1 VETGG
6 RIGVVRAIKGYID
19 AIADILHDHMVR
31 LLPSPLLELPLGV
44 PFCLPKSEH
53 RAGLGHELNMVL
65 FQLGSL
71 PVVDDTRYASIDF
84 TNHCRRKGRRDEVG
98 TGNRHGFHDDCC
110 AVLFFRKQYPH
121 CFIFHL
127 CHAMLLI

>member
-19 AIADILHDHMVR
+19 AIADILHNHMVR

-53 RAGLGHELNMVL
+53 RAGLGHELNRVGGRIAAALAALAAWFAEVFGSAAGFAGGCGRMRSTVL
-65 FQLGSL
+65 
-71 PVVDDTRYASIDF
+71 T
-84 TNHCRRKGRRDEVG
+84 
-98 TGNRHGFHDDCC
+98 
-110 AVLFFRKQYPH
+110 
-121 CFIFHL
+121 
-127 CHAMLLI
+127 

>member
-1 VETGG
+1 MSQRGETGSG
-6 RIGVVRAIKGYID
+6 DRPPHRRRRAIKGYND

-65 FQLGSL
+65 F
-71 PVVDDTRYASIDF
+71 
-84 TNHCRRKGRRDEVG
+84 
-98 TGNRHGFHDDCC
+98 
-110 AVLFFRKQYPH
+110 
-121 CFIFHL
+121 
-127 CHAMLLI
+127 